1 MAVETI
7 DPRDQQAINRVL
19 LRMNEQGWGIAF
31 GLLLALGLFIATN
44 VLVIRGGEH
53 VGAHLG
59 LLAVYFPGY
68 RVTFFGSLLGFV
80 YAFVVGYGI
89 GRTIGALYN
98 RIVDAVS

>member
-7 DPRDQQAINRVL
+7 DPREQQAINRVL

-68 RVTFFGSLLGFV
+68 RVTFLGSLIGFV